1 LANNYLRIPIRD
13 DREREFKILKENL
26 EKMGI
31 KNPTYDEVV
40 GILLE
45 KNRRIVLNEKD
56 IKELIQRLRGVF

>member
-1 LANNYLRIPIRD
+1 MANNYLRIPIRD